1 MNTDTE
7 AVLIK
12 LGKCN
17 VASGEIEMNSDGTIR
32 AGPGTT
38 TGPQLEGRRKPVE
51 QEQNGQMTLSSLLIP
66 TERCLVAA

>member
-1 MNTDTE
+1 MNTE

-17 VASGEIEMNSDGTIR
+17 VASGEIEMTRTEQS
-32 AGPGTT
+32 GPGRTT
-38 TGPQLEGRRKPVE
+38 TGPQLEPEGRRKPVE

-66 TERCLVAA
+66 TE